1 MNNETMLALICTL
14 LYLLVALSAYS
25 KLKAVI
31 KSKAKELDEDLLD
44 GVDDDHKEAV
54 AKTSIMI
61 AALFWPISFA
71 VSKILRGAK

>member
-1 MNNETMLALICTL
+1 MSNEIMLLMLCSA
-14 LYLLVALSAYS
+14 LYLLVAISVYS

-31 KSKAKELDEDLLD
+31 KSKAKELNEDLLD

-71 VSKILRGAK
+71 VSRISRGGK

>member
-1 MNNETMLALICTL
+1 MSNETMLAVICTL
-14 LYLLVALSAYS
+14 LYMLVALSIYS

-44 GVDDDHKEAV
+44 GVDDDHKKAV

-61 AALFWPISFA
+61 VALFWPISFA
-71 VSKILRGAK
+71 VSKISRGAK